1 MTEAPRRTQTERG
14 KRPSFCYESV
24 ISPPALSATYPG
36 HMCPFDEESATEQRA
51 GDTTGHASSHPLD
64 NESGGDSDDRP
75 LNTRLL
81 STFGATAF
89 LSAAAVAGACLA
101 GSVWVAA
108 GSLLLGG
115 LLVAGLSAHV
125 TRTVGPAGVHP
136 EGRDA
141 GSAHDPAGGE
151 GERMQALTQLMSRT
165 SGEGHLEESFR
176 TFLREVREA
185 TDATYAALSI
195 FDDDGDLAEFF
206 TLGLTEAQK
215 EEIGRPPEGEGL
227 LGYIHEQQ
235 GMLHLDDMAQHS
247 ESVGFPDGHPPMQ
260 SLLAAPITYQGRP
273 LGNLYLSD
281 KEEVITFSEADAQFV
296 ESASEAAAV
305 LINEKE
311 VRLENERVRQEL
323 RHETEAI
330 ASILD
335 RLADGDLTVDIPQ
348 DSDDEDIARVWD
360 RLQGT
365 VGNLRQMVEQVQE
378 AAESTSASASQIS
391 ASSDQMAAS
400 AEEQSAQAEEV
411 AAAVEELNQTIN
423 ENAKSVQ
430 RTAEAA
436 QTGGEEARRGGDIV
450 GETTEKMEEI
460 AEVVDRAASTIERLG
475 ESSEEIGRVVDKI
488 DEIAEQTNL
497 LALNAAIEAARAGEE
512 GKGFAVVAEEVR
524 DLAEEADAA
533 TDEVAEMIG
542 QVQSE
547 SDEAVERV
555 RQGTERVDEGL
566 ELAGQA
572 GDALEAIVDAIEEVE
587 ERADEIAAASEQQ
600 STTSEEIARS
610 IQSISTA
617 ARESAA
623 GVTQVSGSA
632 DELEGLTERL
642 RRGVQ
647 RFTLEAE
654 TESAQKRPSETA
666 PQERASGRR
675 STKPHSPTASS

>member
-1 MTEAPRRTQTERG
+1 MFDQILGTQAASDTGTSRDTAASPANDFGTSVSEVTDGALVDAVHQSMAVIEFRPDGTVEAANENFLSMTGYLLDEIEGEHHRLFVADEYARSQEYQEFWDELRRGSAQQGRCRRLTKHG
-14 KRPSFCYESV
+14 DSV
-24 ISPPALSATYPG
+24 WLQASYTPVFGADGDTVRKIVKVAT
-36 HMCPFDEESATEQRA
+36 DVTEQVQ
-51 GDTTGHASSHPLD
+51 T
-64 NESGGDSDDRP
+64 
-75 LNTRLL
+75 
-81 STFGATAF
+81 
-89 LSAAAVAGACLA
+89 
-101 GSVWVAA
+101 
-108 GSLLLGG
+108 
-115 LLVAGLSAHV
+115 
-125 TRTVGPAGVHP
+125 
-136 EGRDA
+136 
-141 GSAHDPAGGE
+141 
-151 GERMQALTQLMSRT
+151 
-165 SGEGHLEESFR
+165 
-176 TFLREVREA
+176 
-185 TDATYAALSI
+185 
-195 FDDDGDLAEFF
+195 
-206 TLGLTEAQK
+206 
-215 EEIGRPPEGEGL
+215 
-227 LGYIHEQQ
+227 
-235 GMLHLDDMAQHS
+235 
-247 ESVGFPDGHPPMQ
+247 
-260 SLLAAPITYQGRP
+260 
-273 LGNLYLSD
+273 
-281 KEEVITFSEADAQFV
+281 
-296 ESASEAAAV
+296 
-305 LINEKE
+305 
-311 VRLENERVRQEL
+311 ENERDTLNEQVD
-323 RHETEAI
+323 
-330 ASILD
+330 ILLDAMD
-335 RLADGDLTVDIPQ
+335 RFADGDLT
-348 DSDDEDIARVWD
+348 ARVD
-360 RLQGT
+360 ESSAQGKMERLFQGFNRS
-365 VGNLRQMVEQVQE
+365 VENLRQMVEQVQE